1 MAMKV
6 KKVECFMKNHHQ
18 AIYGGEEWGK
28 IGGLT
33 VSADKSSVIK
43 EYTTPT
49 GEKLQDAIIKQ
60 KDGSWARA

>member
-1 MAMKV
+1 
-6 KKVECFMKNHHQ
+6 MKNHHQ